1 MMPKIPSIVTANL
14 VMNLDASN
22 PSSYSGS
29 GVNWFDIS
37 GSSNN
42 GLLVNSPTFNSANGG
57 SIVFDGTDDYVSTS
71 LLATKLEFTIFMWV
85 KLNQTLNNDVL
96 CVDDGSGYLYLGFAD
111 STNKIYMGAFDSSPK
126 NTQSTNV
133 INTNQIYN
141 FVGTY
146 KANETVKLYINGFL
160 DSQSATTL
168 AATGI
173 GLNVSPLKFFK
184 NGSSYSNGNIYQTLL
199 YSRALTAS
207 EILQNFNAT
216 KSKFGLW

>member
-1 MMPKIPSIVTANL
+1 MMPKTNPIVTTNL

-42 GLLVNSPTFNSANGG
+42 GLLVNSPTFNTANGG
-57 SIVFDGTDDYVSTS
+57 SIVFDGTDDHVTTS
-71 LLATKLEFTIFMWV
+71 LLPTKTEFTISVWV
-85 KLNQTLNNDVL
+85 KLSETLSGDNL
-96 CVDDGSGYLYLGFAD
+96 CVDDGAGYLGLGFYTT
-111 STNKIYMGAFDSSPK
+111 TNKIRMSAFDSLAK
-126 NTQSTNV
+126 FAESTNV

-146 KANETVKLYINGFL
+146 KGNETTKLYINGAF
-160 DSQSATTL
+160 DSQSG
-168 AATGI
+168 AALSVTGI
-173 GLNVSPLKFFK
+173 GANTTPLKLFK
-184 NGSSYSNGNIYQTLL
+184 NGSFYAKGNLYQILL

-207 EILQNFNAT
+207 EILQNYNA
-216 KSKFGLW
+216 KKYLFGL

>member
-1 MMPKIPSIVTANL
+1 MMPKIIPSIVTTNL

-85 KLNQTLNNDVL
+85 KLNQTLNIDYL
-96 CVDDGSGYLYLGFAD
+96 CVDDGSGYMGMGFNA
-111 STNKIYMGAFDSSPK
+111 TNKISMGVFDTSAK
-126 NTQSTNV
+126 IAQSTNT

-146 KANETVKLYINGFL
+146 KANETIKLYINGVL
-160 DSQSATTL
+160 DSQSSTTL

-173 GLNVSPLKFFK
+173 GANVAFLKFFK

-216 KSKFGLW
+216 KSKFGL

>member
-1 MMPKIPSIVTANL
+1 MMPKIIPSIVTTNL

-37 GSSNN
+37 GNSNN
-42 GLLVNSPTFNSANGG
+42 GTLINGPTFNTDNGG
-57 SIVFDGTDDYVSTS
+57 NIVFDGTDDYVSTS

-111 STNKIYMGAFDSSPK
+111 STNKIYMGAFDSSSK
-126 NTQSTNV
+126 NTKSTNV

-146 KANETVKLYINGFL
+146 KGSDFVKLYINGIL

-173 GLNVSPLKFFK
+173 GATVSPLKFFK
-184 NGSSYSNGNIYQTLL
+184 NASSYSNGTIYQILL

-216 KSKFGLW
+216 RNKFGL

>member
-1 MMPKIPSIVTANL
+1 MPKTNPIVTTNL
-14 VMNLDASN
+14 VLNLDAGN
-22 PSSYSGS
+22 ASSYPGT

-37 GSSNN
+37 GNSNN
-42 GLLVNSPTFNSANGG
+42 GTLTNGPTFNSANGG

-96 CVDDGSGYLYLGFAD
+96 CVDDGSGYLFLGFAD
-111 STNKIYMGAFDSSPK
+111 STNKIYMGAFDSSSK
-126 NTQSTNV
+126 IAKSTNV

-173 GLNVSPLKFFK
+173 GANVSPLKFFK
-184 NGSSYSNGNIYQTLL
+184 NASSYSNGNIYQTLL
-199 YSRALTAS
+199 YSRAITDT
-207 EILQNFNAT
+207 EVLQNFNAT
-216 KSKFGLW
+216 KSKFGL